1 MRHVYR
7 YVVGIELQVNL
18 VLVSIKYT
26 QNQMNSFKNYID
38 LNSIYNGMYYVYINK
53 DCVWY

>member
-7 YVVGIELQVNL
+7 YVVGIELQV
-18 VLVSIKYT
+18 KYT

-38 LNSIYNGMYYVYINK
+38 LNSIYNAMYYVYINK